1 MIQQRAAIIQ
11 QNLMLWRDIVS
22 YWKLDDNAASATVTD
37 VIGGR
42 NGYLCYGYESITN
55 RNTNTASVAG
65 KINTGFEFK
74 TTESYDQ
81 RVGVRVA
88 DSDAFTFGNGTTDSP
103 FSVSCWVYLA
113 GYGVDMGGG
122 ILGTFIMS
130 KRYLVTDGSEWQII
144 ISDFG
149 SDVSPRYVI
158 RLFLYSAKNKTNYV
172 RYQYDLGGDILGSWK
187 HFTFTY
193 NGLAPADGAGKIYMN
208 GSLLSL
214 DVKIETGTYVA
225 MDNTTSE
232 LGIGCF
238 ALTHTNNGFSVNGI
252 IDEVGLWKR
261 ELSATEAKLLYSFGN
276 GRKFYK

>member
-11 QNLMLWRDIVS
+11 QNMMLWRDIVS

-42 NGYLCYGYESITN
+42 NGYLCYANGSIIN
-55 RNTNTASVAG
+55 RNTNTASVAA
-65 KINTGFEFK
+65 KIGRGFEFK
-74 TTESYDQ
+74 TSGSYDQ

-103 FSVSCWVYLA
+103 FSVSLWVNLA
-113 GYGVDMGGG
+113 GYGAV
-122 ILGTFIMS
+122 LGAIMYTF
-130 KRYLVTDGSEWQII
+130 LVTKRHNTTDGHEWQVNIG
-144 ISDFG
+144 DLG
-149 SDVSPRYVI
+149 SDSSPRYNLNFV
-158 RLFLYSAKNKTNYV
+158 LFSTKNNANRISYK
-172 RYQYDLGGDILGSWK
+172 YDTGGDILGSWK
-187 HFTFTY
+187 HLLFTY
-193 NGLAPADGAGKIYMN
+193 NGNAPADGACKIYMN

-214 DVKIETGTYVA
+214 YDKIEVGTYVA

-232 LGIGCF
+232 LGIGCW
-238 ALTHTNNGFSVNGI
+238 ARSTVTNSYSVDGI

-261 ELSATEAKLLYSFGN
+261 ELTATEAKLLYSFGN

>member
-11 QNLMLWRDIVS
+11 QNMMLWRDIVS

-42 NGYLCYGYESITN
+42 NGYLCYAYGGITN

-65 KINTGFEFK
+65 KINTGFKFE
-74 TTESYDQ
+74 TTGSYDPG
-81 RVGVRVA
+81 VGVRVA

-103 FSVSCWVYLA
+103 FSVACWVNLA
-113 GYGVDMGGG
+113 GYGNVFGSNVFGF
-122 ILGTFIMS
+122 LMS
-130 KRYLVTDGSEWQII
+130 KRHDVIDGSEWQCQVE
-144 ISDFG
+144 DRG
-149 SDVSPRYVI
+149 SGVSPRYSV
-158 RLFLYSAKNKTNYV
+158 RLTLWSEKNRTNSVFY
-172 RYQYDLGGDILGSWK
+172 RYDLGGDILGSWK
-187 HFTFTY
+187 HFAFTY

-214 DVKIETGTYVA
+214 VSKTEKGTYVA

-238 ALTHTNNGFSVNGI
+238 ASTPTNNNYSVNGI